1 MTAKCQGG
9 VGVFPT
15 RGGGCPLRTSWN
27 LNSKNGYFQHFPQ
40 EMPDFGE
47 H

>member
-1 MTAKCQGG
+1 MTAKYHGG
-9 VGVFPT
+9 VGVFPAK
-15 RGGGCPLRTSWN
+15 GGGGPQN
-27 LNSKNGYFQHFPQ
+27 LNSRNGYFQHFPQ